1 MTADNE
7 PKYSE
12 TQLETLV
19 TDGVARETAALSTAN
34 GELQSQVETLTSEKA
49 ELATQVATLET
60 EVATE
65 RTAKEAAEQQLADF
79 KAEQEQAAEQARL
92 TKERTDAF
100 KEAAGHLFGEDHYTD
115 ERAAQWAGMSEEA
128 FAGVLETVSAAAES
142 AGKKGPAPEGD
153 DKGKGS
159 EQASEQQRETAA
171 FGGGAKPGDKGGA
184 ATESSTARRFF
195 SASGRLP
202 AGV

>member
-1 MTADNE
+1 MTAENE

-19 TDGVARETAALSTAN
+19 GDGVARQTATLSDAN
-34 GELQSQVETLTSEKA
+34 SELQSQVETLTSEKA

-65 RTAKEAAEQQLADF
+65 RTAKEAAEQQLADS
-79 KAEQEQAAEQARL
+79 KAEQEEAVEQARL
-92 TKERTDAF
+92 TKERTEAF
-100 KEAAGHLFGEDHYTD
+100 HEAAGHLFGEDHYTE

-153 DKGKGS
+153 KGKA

-184 ATESSTARRFF
+184 ASESSTARQFF
-195 SASGRLP
+195 AASGRLP